1 MSVVSIGDMA
11 QQFTSLRNSYTIK
24 SELAV
29 QLQRLSTGQVEDVTK
44 QLKGETARFSGIGY
58 SLTQLDGYSQIAS
71 ETQQYLAN
79 VKTILTQVDST
90 RNATMERLLLVNDSS
105 TAAQV
110 DEAALSASSA
120 FDEIVRSLNTQIAD
134 RSVLGGGRV
143 GAAPLVASETM
154 MADIVAAVGPT
165 QDVAGIVAIV
175 DAWFDD
181 PAGGFAAIGY
191 LGDDGPALHKKTSET
206 TSFEM
211 TARADD
217 AAIKEVL
224 KGTALAAL
232 SNDLVGLS
240 GQSKSDL
247 LQNAGA
253 VLFASASDL
262 IALQARVG
270 FTEAGVARS
279 MSETSAQ
286 QTALTIA
293 RNDLV
298 RADPFET
305 AAKLQ
310 KVQLQ
315 LETHFAVTARMAE
328 LSLLRFI

>member
-11 QQFTSLRNSYTIK
+11 QQFTSLRSSHRIK

-29 QLQRLSTGQVEDVTK
+29 QLQRLSTGQVEDITK
-44 QLKGETARFSGIGY
+44 QLNGETARFSGIGY

-79 VKTILTQVDST
+79 IQTILTQVDST
-90 RNATMERLLLVNDSS
+90 RSATAERLLLVSDSS
-105 TAAQV
+105 TIAQV

-120 FDEIVRSLNTQIAD
+120 FETIVRSLNTQIAD
-134 RSVLGGGRV
+134 RSLLGGARV
-143 GAAPLVASETM
+143 DTAPLIAAETM
-154 MADIVAAVGPT
+154 MSEIIAAVGAT
-165 QDVAGIVAIV
+165 QDVAGITAIV

-181 PAGGFAAIGY
+181 PAGGFTTIGY
-191 LGDDGPALHKKTSET
+191 SGDTGPALQKRTSET
-206 TSFEM
+206 MSFEM
-211 TARADD
+211 IARADD

-224 KGTALAAL
+224 KGTAIAAL
-232 SNDLVGLS
+232 SNALPGLDR
-240 GQSKSDL
+240 QTKSDL
-247 LQNAGA
+247 LQDAGA

-262 IALQARVG
+262 VALQARVG

-279 MSETSAQ
+279 ISETNAQ
-286 QTALTIA
+286 QTALRIA

-298 RADPFET
+298 QADPFET
-305 AAKLQ
+305 AVKLQ
-310 KVQLQ
+310 EVQLQ